1 MHNNEDVAVSRRWSE
16 LVELLHDKV
25 DTLAGKFITQVREIP
40 EYRDSTVD
48 TDEIMQTARE
58 TFHRLVNALRNGGSR
73 PEGERDG
80 EFSAA
85 LGAKR
90 ARSGIPAEALISAVR
105 LDFTIL
111 WAELLAIATP
121 EDAPMLTARVDQ
133 VWRVVDEFA
142 VRTHTSYLN
151 ERVRMAQEESSIQNE
166 FIARLFSVVSPSADT
181 AAQVAEAL
189 GVSANA
195 RFGLVAAS
203 GNAAARLR
211 TAHAKAAA
219 KRNQRLFLRE
229 SGDMAYVFWPV
240 AASRAGDD
248 KPVTPTVPQVF
259 LAQFADIPC
268 GVAEANGLRGLPQAA
283 RTASSLA
290 ALLQPADTGPLSAN
304 LAWPRL
310 AKRQL
315 AEAGLDLVE
324 ELDAALDPCRGV
336 ERERLTEAARHF
348 LQSGSVTLT
357 AEALFCHRNTVLN
370 RLNRFQELTGI
381 DLTVPNQ
388 AARLVVAWA

>member
-1 MHNNEDVAVSRRWSE
+1 MHNFEDAAVSRRWSE

-25 DTLAGKFITQVREIP
+25 DTLATKFISQVREIP
-40 EYRDSTVD
+40 EYGESTVD
-48 TDEIMQTARE
+48 IDEIMQTARE
-58 TFHRLVNALRNGGSR
+58 TFHRLVNALRNGGRR

-105 LDFTIL
+105 LDFPIL

-203 GNAAARLR
+203 GTAAARLR
-211 TAHAKAAA
+211 AAQAKPAA

-229 SGDMAYVFWPV
+229 SGDLAYVFWPL
-240 AASRAGDD
+240 AAPRTGEDQAVIS
-248 KPVTPTVPQVF
+248 TVPQI
-259 LAQFADIPC
+259 FADIPC
-268 GVAEANGLRGLPQAA
+268 GVAEANGLRAVPKAA

-304 LAWPRL
+304 VAWPRL

-315 AEAGLDLVE
+315 AEAGLDLAE

-357 AEALFCHRNTVLN
+357 AEGLFCHRNTVLN

>member
-1 MHNNEDVAVSRRWSE
+1 MHNNEDDAVSRRWSE

-40 EYRDSTVD
+40 EYRESTVD
-48 TDEIMQTARE
+48 TDEIMLTARE
-58 TFHRLVNALRNGGSR
+58 TFHRLVNALRSGGSR
-73 PEGERDG
+73 PGGELDG

-111 WAELLAIATP
+111 WAELLAIADP
-121 EDAPMLTARVDQ
+121 ADAPMLTSRVDQ

-142 VRTHTSYLN
+142 ARTNASYLN
-151 ERVRMAQEESSIQNE
+151 ERVRMAQEESSIQSE
-166 FIARLFSVVSPSADT
+166 FIARLFTVVNPSAET

-189 GVSANA
+189 GVSVDA

-203 GNAAARLR
+203 GSAAALLR
-211 TAHAKAAA
+211 TAQGKAATR
-219 KRNQRLFLRE
+219 RNPSLFLRE

-240 AASRAGDD
+240 PASRAGDD
-248 KPVTPTVPQVF
+248 KAVIFTVPQV
-259 LAQFADIPC
+259 FADIPC
-268 GVAEANGLRGLPQAA
+268 GVAEANGLRGLPKAA

-304 LAWPRL
+304 QAWPRL

-315 AEAGLDLVE
+315 AESGLDLVE
-324 ELDAALDPCRGV
+324 EIDAALEPCRGA
-336 ERERLTEAARHF
+336 ERERLTEAARYF
-348 LQSGSVTLT
+348 LQSGSVALT
-357 AEALFCHRNTVLN
+357 AEGLFCHRNTVLN

-388 AARLVVAWA
+388 VARLVVAWA

>member
-1 MHNNEDVAVSRRWSE
+1 MHNMDNAAITRRWSE
-16 LVELLHDKV
+16 LVELLHERV
-25 DTLAGKFITQVREIP
+25 DILARKFITQVREIP
-40 EYRDSTVD
+40 EYRESAVD
-48 TDEIMQTARE
+48 TEEIMQTARE
-58 TFHRLVNALRNGGSR
+58 TFHRLVNGLRNGGSTDSG
-73 PEGERDG
+73 PEFDG
-80 EFSAA
+80 EFSAS

-90 ARSGIPAEALISAVR
+90 ARAGIPAEALISAVR

-111 WAELLAIATP
+111 WTELLDIASP
-121 EDAPMLTARVDQ
+121 ADAPLLTSRVDQ

-142 VRTHTSYLN
+142 ARTNTSYLN
-151 ERVRMAQEESSIQNE
+151 ERVRMAQEESNIQNE
-166 FIARLFSVVSPSADT
+166 FIARLFSVVSPSAET

-189 GVSANA
+189 GVSATA

-203 GNAAARLR
+203 GTAAARLR
-211 TAHAKAAA
+211 AAQGNVAA
-219 KRNQRLFLRE
+219 KRNHRFFLRE

-240 AASRAGDD
+240 AMPRTGEDSTIAVIVP
-248 KPVTPTVPQVF
+248 KP
-259 LAQFADIPC
+259 LADIPC
-268 GVAEANGLRGLPQAA
+268 GVAEAVGLRALPAAA

-290 ALLQPADTGPLSAN
+290 ALLHPGDTGPLSAD

-315 AEAGLDLVE
+315 QEAGLDLLE
-324 ELDAALDPCRGV
+324 ELDAALERCRGV

-357 AEALFCHRNTVLN
+357 AQRLFCHRNTVLN

-381 DLTVPNQ
+381 DLTVPDQ

>member
-1 MHNNEDVAVSRRWSE
+1 MHNFDDVAASRRWSE
-16 LVELLHDKV
+16 LVEQLHDRV
-25 DTLAGKFITQVREIP
+25 DTLTKKFITQVREIP
-40 EYRDSTVD
+40 EYLESTVE
-48 TDEIMQTARE
+48 TEEIMQTARA
-58 TFHRLVNALRNGGSR
+58 TFHRLVNGLRNG
-73 PEGERDG
+73 
-80 EFSAA
+80 SAEPGPDYDEDISA
-85 LGAKR
+85 SLGAKR
-90 ARSGIPAEALISAVR
+90 ARAGIPAEALVSAVR

-166 FIARLFSVVSPSADT
+166 FIARLFSVVSPSPDT
-181 AAQVAEAL
+181 AAQVADAL
-189 GVSANA
+189 GVSATA
-195 RFGLVAAS
+195 HFGLVAAS

-211 TAHAKAAA
+211 AAHGQAAA

-229 SGDMAYVFWPV
+229 SGDMAYVFWPL
-240 AASRAGDD
+240 AAPRTGEDRVPISL
-248 KPVTPTVPQVF
+248 VPQVF
-259 LAQFADIPC
+259 ANIPC
-268 GVAEANGLRGLPQAA
+268 GVAEANGLRALPKAA

-290 ALLQPADTGPLSAN
+290 ALLHPSDTGPLSAN

-315 AEAGLDLVE
+315 EEAGLDLLE
-324 ELDAALDPCRGV
+324 ELDAALDSCRGV
-336 ERERLTEAARHF
+336 ERERLSEAARHF

-357 AEALFCHRNTVLN
+357 AERLFCHRNTVLN

-381 DLTVPNQ
+381 DLTVPTQ

>member
-1 MHNNEDVAVSRRWSE
+1 MHNLDDAAVTRRWSE
-16 LVELLHDKV
+16 LVELLHDRV
-25 DTLAGKFITQVREIP
+25 DILAEKFMTQVREIP
-40 EYRDSTVD
+40 EYRESAVD

-73 PEGERDG
+73 PGGELDG

-111 WAELLAIATP
+111 WAELLAIADP
-121 EDAPMLTARVDQ
+121 ADAPMLTSRVDQ

-142 VRTHTSYLN
+142 ARTNASYLN

-166 FIARLFSVVSPSADT
+166 FIARLFSVANPSAET
-181 AAQVAEAL
+181 AAQVADAL
-189 GVSANA
+189 GVSATA
-195 RFGLVAAS
+195 RFGVVAAS
-203 GNAAARLR
+203 GSAAARLR
-211 TAHAKAAA
+211 AAKGNASA

-240 AASRAGDD
+240 VAPRTGEDVVPAL
-248 KPVTPTVPQVF
+248 TVPEV
-259 LAQFADIPC
+259 LKEIPC
-268 GVAEANGLRGLPQAA
+268 GVAEASGLRALPSAG

-290 ALLQPADTGPLSAN
+290 ALLHPGDTGPLSAD

-315 AEAGLDLVE
+315 QEAGLDLLE
-324 ELDAALDPCRGV
+324 ELDVALERCRGV

-348 LQSGSVTLT
+348 LQSGSVTVT
-357 AEALFCHRNTVLN
+357 AARIFCHRNTAQN

-381 DLTVPNQ
+381 DLTVPVQ

>member
-1 MHNNEDVAVSRRWSE
+1 MHNLEDVDVSRRWSE
-16 LVELLHDKV
+16 LVELLHDRV
-25 DTLAGKFITQVREIP
+25 DTLAKKFISQVREIP
-40 EYRDSTVD
+40 EYGESTVE
-48 TDEIMQTARE
+48 TDEILQTARE
-58 TFHRLVNALRNGGSR
+58 TFHRLVNALRNGGRR

-105 LDFTIL
+105 LDFPIL

-189 GVSANA
+189 GVSANG

-203 GNAAARLR
+203 GTAAARLR
-211 TAHAKAAA
+211 AAHAKPAA
-219 KRNQRLFLRE
+219 KPSQRLFLRE
-229 SGDMAYVFWPV
+229 SGDLAYVFWTL
-240 AASRAGDD
+240 AAPRTGGDQA
-248 KPVTPTVPQVF
+248 VISTVPQI
-259 LAQFADIPC
+259 FADIPC
-268 GVAEANGLRGLPQAA
+268 GVAEANGLRALPKAA
-283 RTASSLA
+283 RTASSLV

-304 LAWPRL
+304 QAWPRL

-324 ELDAALDPCRGV
+324 ELDAALDPCRAV

-348 LQSGSVTLT
+348 LRSGSVTVT

-381 DLTVPNQ
+381 DLTVPDQ

>member
-40 EYRDSTVD
+40 EYRDSSVD
-48 TDEIMQTARE
+48 IDEIMQTARE
-58 TFHRLVNALRNGGSR
+58 TFHRLVNALRSGGSR
-73 PEGERDG
+73 PGGELDG

-111 WAELLAIATP
+111 WAELLAIADP
-121 EDAPMLTARVDQ
+121 ADAPMLTSRVDQ

-142 VRTHTSYLN
+142 ARTNASYLN

-166 FIARLFSVVSPSADT
+166 FIARLFSVVNPSAET
-181 AAQVAEAL
+181 AAQVADAL
-189 GVSANA
+189 GVTADA

-219 KRNQRLFLRE
+219 KHNQRLFLRE

-248 KPVTPTVPQVF
+248 KAVIPAVPQVF
-259 LAQFADIPC
+259 ADIPS
-268 GVAEANGLRGLPQAA
+268 GVAEANGLRGLPKAA

-304 LAWPRL
+304 QAWPRL

-324 ELDAALDPCRGV
+324 EIDAALEPCRGA
-336 ERERLTEAARHF
+336 ERERLTEAARRF
-348 LQSGSVTLT
+348 LQSGSVALT
-357 AEALFCHRNTVLN
+357 AEGLFCHRNTVLN

-388 AARLVVAWA
+388 VARLVVAWA

>member
-1 MHNNEDVAVSRRWSE
+1 MHNLEDAAVARRWSE
-16 LVELLHDKV
+16 LVEQLHHRV
-25 DTLAGKFITQVREIP
+25 DVLAKKFISQVREIP
-40 EYRDSTVD
+40 EYGESTVE

-58 TFHRLVNALRNGGSR
+58 TFHRLVNGLRNGGNA
-73 PEGERDG
+73 EAGADYDADI
-80 EFSAA
+80 SAS

-90 ARSGIPAEALISAVR
+90 ARAGIPAEALVSAVR

-203 GNAAARLR
+203 GSAAARLR
-211 TAHAKAAA
+211 AAQVKAAA
-219 KRNQRLFLRE
+219 KRNQRFFLRE

-240 AASRAGDD
+240 AAARTGEVKA
-248 KPVTPTVPQVF
+248 VIATVPQV
-259 LAQFADIPC
+259 FADIPC
-268 GVAEANGLRGLPQAA
+268 GVAEANGLRALPKAA

-304 LAWPRL
+304 QAWPRL

>member
-1 MHNNEDVAVSRRWSE
+1 MHNLDDAAVSRRWSE
-16 LVELLHDKV
+16 LVELLHDRV
-25 DTLAGKFITQVREIP
+25 DILAGKFITQVREIP
-40 EYRDSTVD
+40 EYRESAVD
-48 TDEIMQTARE
+48 TNEIMQTARE
-58 TFHRLVNALRNGGSR
+58 TFHRLVNALRNGGRR
-73 PEGERDG
+73 PGGELDG

-111 WAELLAIATP
+111 WAELLAIADP
-121 EDAPMLTARVDQ
+121 ADAVMLTARVDQ

-142 VRTHTSYLN
+142 ARTNASYLN

-166 FIARLFSVVSPSADT
+166 FIARLFSVVHPSAET

-189 GVSANA
+189 GVSATA
-195 RFGLVAAS
+195 RFGVVAAS
-203 GNAAARLR
+203 GSSAARLR
-211 TAHAKAAA
+211 AA
-219 KRNQRLFLRE
+219 KGNASARRNQRLFLRE
-229 SGDMAYVFWPV
+229 SGDMAYLFWPV
-240 AASRAGDD
+240 VAPRTGEDAVPAL
-248 KPVTPTVPQVF
+248 TVPEV
-259 LAQFADIPC
+259 LKDIPC
-268 GVAEANGLRGLPQAA
+268 GVAEASGLRALPSAA

-290 ALLQPADTGPLSAN
+290 ALLHPGDTGPLSAD

-315 AEAGLDLVE
+315 QEAGLDLLE
-324 ELDAALDPCRGV
+324 ELDVALERCRGV

-348 LQSGSVTLT
+348 LQSGSVTVT
-357 AEALFCHRNTVLN
+357 ADRIFCHRNTVQN

-381 DLTVPNQ
+381 DLTVPAQ

>member
-16 LVELLHDKV
+16 LVELLHDRV

-40 EYRDSTVD
+40 EYRESTVD
-48 TDEIMQTARE
+48 ADEIMLTARE
-58 TFHRLVNALRNGGSR
+58 TFHRLVNALRSGGSR
-73 PEGERDG
+73 PGGELDG

-111 WAELLAIATP
+111 WAELLAIADP
-121 EDAPMLTARVDQ
+121 ADAPMLTSRVDQ

-142 VRTHTSYLN
+142 ARTNASYLN
-151 ERVRMAQEESSIQNE
+151 ERVRMAQEESSIRNE
-166 FIARLFSVVSPSADT
+166 FIARLFSVVNPSAET
-181 AAQVAEAL
+181 AAQVADAL
-189 GVSANA
+189 GVSVDA

-203 GNAAARLR
+203 GSAAALLR
-211 TAHAKAAA
+211 TAQGKAAT

-229 SGDMAYVFWPV
+229 SGDVAYVFWPV
-240 AASRAGDD
+240 SASRAGDD
-248 KPVTPTVPQVF
+248 KAVIFTVPQV
-259 LAQFADIPC
+259 FADIPC
-268 GVAEANGLRGLPQAA
+268 GVAEANGLRGLPKAA

-304 LAWPRL
+304 QAWPRL

-324 ELDAALDPCRGV
+324 EIEAALEPCRGA
-336 ERERLTEAARHF
+336 ERDRLTEAARHF
-348 LQSGSVTLT
+348 LQSGSVALT
-357 AEALFCHRNTVLN
+357 AEGLFCHRNTVLN

-381 DLTVPNQ
+381 DLSVPNQ
-388 AARLVVAWA
+388 VARLVVAWA

>member
-1 MHNNEDVAVSRRWSE
+1 M
-16 LVELLHDKV
+16 ELLHDKV

-203 GNAAARLR
+203 GSAAARLR
-211 TAHAKAAA
+211 AAQVKAAA

-240 AASRAGDD
+240 AAARTGEVKA
-248 KPVTPTVPQVF
+248 VIATVPQV
-259 LAQFADIPC
+259 FADIPC

>member
-1 MHNNEDVAVSRRWSE
+1 MHNLNDAADTRRWSE
-16 LVELLHDKV
+16 LVELLHDRV
-25 DTLAGKFITQVREIP
+25 DVLAGKFISQVREIP
-40 EYRDSTVD
+40 EYRESVVD
-48 TDEIMQTARE
+48 TEEIMQTARE

-73 PEGERDG
+73 PGGELDG

-111 WAELLAIATP
+111 WAELLAIADP
-121 EDAPMLTARVDQ
+121 ADAAMLTSRVDQ

-142 VRTHTSYLN
+142 ARTNASYFN

-166 FIARLFSVVSPSADT
+166 FIARLFNVANPSAET

-189 GVSANA
+189 GVSATS
-195 RFGLVAAS
+195 RFGVVTAS
-203 GNAAARLR
+203 GSAAARLR
-211 TAHAKAAA
+211 AAKGNASA

-229 SGDMAYVFWPV
+229 SGDMAYLFWPV
-240 AASRAGDD
+240 VAPRTGGDVV
-248 KPVTPTVPQVF
+248 PALTVPEV
-259 LAQFADIPC
+259 LKDIPC
-268 GVAEANGLRGLPQAA
+268 GLAEASGLRALPSAG

-290 ALLQPADTGPLSAN
+290 ALLHPGDTGPLSAD

-315 AEAGLDLVE
+315 QEAGLDLLE
-324 ELDAALDPCRGV
+324 ELDVALERCRGV

-348 LQSGSVTLT
+348 LQSGSVTVT
-357 AEALFCHRNTVLN
+357 ADRIFCHRNTVLN

-381 DLTVPNQ
+381 DLTVPDQ

>member
-1 MHNNEDVAVSRRWSE
+1 MHNSEDRAVSVRWSE
-16 LVELLHDKV
+16 LVEQLHQRV
-25 DTLAGKFITQVREIP
+25 DILAKKFIVQVREIP
-40 EYRDSTVD
+40 EYGESTVD

-58 TFHRLVNALRNGGSR
+58 TFHRLVNGLRNGGN
-73 PEGERDG
+73 GESGADSDG
-80 EFSAA
+80 DISAA

-90 ARSGIPAEALISAVR
+90 ARAGIPAEALVSAVR

-111 WAELLAIATP
+111 WAELLAIAAP
-121 EDAPMLTARVDQ
+121 EDAPMLTERVDQ

-166 FIARLFSVVSPSADT
+166 FIARLFSVVTPSADT
-181 AAQVAEAL
+181 VAQVAEAL

-195 RFGLVAAS
+195 RFGLVGAS
-203 GNAAARLR
+203 GSAAARLR
-211 TAHAKAAA
+211 AVQVKAET
-219 KRNQRLFLRE
+219 KRKHRLFLRE

-240 AASRAGDD
+240 PATRTGEPKAVA
-248 KPVTPTVPQVF
+248 VTVPQV
-259 LAQFADIPC
+259 FADIPC
-268 GVAEANGLRGLPQAA
+268 GVAEANGLRALPKAA

-324 ELDAALDPCRGV
+324 ELDAALGPCRGV
-336 ERERLTEAARHF
+336 ERERLIEAARHF

-357 AEALFCHRNTVLN
+357 AEELFCHRNTVLN
-370 RLNRFQELTGI
+370 RLNRFHELTGI
-381 DLTVPNQ
+381 DLNVPNQ